1 MVSPATNTIKYA
13 KGPATTRLKCDF
25 CGKEED
31 LPFTCNYCGGT
42 FCGEH
47 RLPEAHACRGDL
59 TRRVVVDHATTRSWE
74 GSSFGGTPPPRAN
87 PYLFSQKEVRDILI
101 AWAALAL
108 AFTIAY
114 SGGISGAGSVF
125 AGGGFLLLFVVSFV
139 AVGSG
144 FVLHELMHKFSAE
157 RYGYWAEFRMWV
169 RGIILALITSTL
181 GFIFAAPGA
190 TYIQGYGV
198 TDRQNGIISL
208 AGPLT
213 NIVIAFVFL
222 LVRMVGTGLVYDI
235 GLIGFPVN
243 LFLATFNM
251 VPIMPLDGAKVLRWN
266 KLLWAGFF
274 FPLLVGVLYTFF

>member
-1 MVSPATNTIKYA
+1 M
-13 KGPATTRLKCDF
+13 KCDF
-25 CGKEED
+25 CGADVD

-42 FCGEH
+42 FCPDH
-47 RLPEAHACRGDL
+47 RLPEAHACAGDL
-59 TRRVVVDHATTRSWE
+59 SRRVVANPMTTRSWDSA
-74 GSSFGGTPPPRAN
+74 GYSSSSSRSRSS

-114 SGGISGAGSVF
+114 SGGLAGGSSLV
-125 AGGGFLLLFVVSFV
+125 GGGFPELFAIAFV

-144 FVLHELMHKFSAE
+144 FVLHELMHKFTAQ

-169 RGIILALITSTL
+169 MGIVLALITSTL

-190 TYIQGYGV
+190 TYIQGNNI
-198 TDRQNGIISL
+198 TERQNGIISL
-208 AGPLT
+208 AGPAT
-213 NIVIAFVFL
+213 NVVIAFIFL
-222 LVRMVGTGLVYDI
+222 LVGLVGNGFVSDI
-235 GLIGFPVN
+235 GQIGFPVN

-251 VPIMPLDGAKVLRWN
+251 LPIMPLDGAKVFRWN

-274 FPLLVGVLYTFF
+274 VPLLLGVLFIFAIV

>member
-1 MVSPATNTIKYA
+1 MPRLA
-13 KGPATTRLKCDF
+13 KRNSLKCDF
-25 CGKEED
+25 CGREED

-47 RLPEAHACRGDL
+47 RLPEAHACKGDL
-59 TRRVVVDHATTRSWE
+59 TRRVAANPATTRSWD
-74 GSSFGGTPPPRAN
+74 SSVYSGTSPGRRAN
-87 PYLFSQKEVRDILI
+87 PILFSQKEVRDILI

-114 SGGISGAGSVF
+114 SGGITGGASLF
-125 AGGGFLLLFVVSFV
+125 AGESFPFLFVVAFV

-144 FVLHELMHKFSAE
+144 FVLHELMHKFTAE

-169 RGIILALITSTL
+169 MGIVLALITSTL

-190 TYIQGYGV
+190 TYIQGYNV
-198 TDRQNGIISL
+198 TERQNGIISL
-208 AGPLT
+208 AGPAT

-222 LVRMVGTGLVYDI
+222 LVGFVGTGIIGDI

-251 VPIMPLDGAKVLRWN
+251 LPIMPLDGAKVLRWN
-266 KLLWAGFF
+266 KLIWAVFF
-274 FPLLVGVLYTFF
+274 VPLLIGVLFIFF

>member
-1 MVSPATNTIKYA
+1 
-13 KGPATTRLKCDF
+13 LKCDY
-25 CGKEED
+25 CGKAED

-47 RLPEAHACRGDL
+47 RLPEAHQCKGDL
-59 TRRVVVDHATTRSWE
+59 TRRIVANPATTRSWD
-74 GSSFGGTPPPRAN
+74 SSAYSGTSAGTRSS

-114 SGGISGAGSVF
+114 SGGL
-125 AGGGFLLLFVVSFV
+125 AGGASLIGEGFPTLFFVSFV

-144 FVLHELMHKFSAE
+144 FVLHELMHKFTAE

-169 RGIILALITSTL
+169 MGIVLALITSTL

-190 TYIQGYGV
+190 TYIQGNDV
-198 TDRQNGIISL
+198 TARQNGIISL
-208 AGPLT
+208 AGPAT
-213 NIVIAFVFL
+213 NVVIAFLFL
-222 LVRMVGTGLVYDI
+222 LVGIVGTGIIGDI
-235 GLIGFPVN
+235 GAIGFPVN

-251 VPIMPLDGAKVLRWN
+251 LPIMPLDGAKVFRWN
-266 KLLWAGFF
+266 KLLWAAFF
-274 FPLLVGVLYTFF
+274 VPLLLGVVLIFF

>member
-1 MVSPATNTIKYA
+1 M
-13 KGPATTRLKCDF
+13 KCDY

-42 FCGEH
+42 FCAEH

-59 TRRVVVDHATTRSWE
+59 SRRIVANPATTRSWDSSVYSGTSI
-74 GSSFGGTPPPRAN
+74 GSRGS
-87 PYLFSQKEVRDILI
+87 PYLFSQKEVRDILV

-114 SGGISGAGSVF
+114 SGGLLGGSVLGAGGL
-125 AGGGFLLLFVVSFV
+125 ALLFVVSFV

-144 FVLHELMHKFSAE
+144 FVLHELMHKFTAE
-157 RYGYWAEFRMWV
+157 RYGYWAEFRIWV
-169 RGIILALITSTL
+169 MGIVLALITSTL

-190 TYIQGYGV
+190 TYISGNNV
-198 TDRQNGIISL
+198 SVRQYGIISL
-208 AGPLT
+208 AGPAT
-213 NIVIAFVFL
+213 NIVIAFIFL
-222 LVRMVGTGLVYDI
+222 LVRTVGTGIVYDI

-251 VPIMPLDGAKVLRWN
+251 LPIMPLDGAKVFRWN
-266 KLLWAGFF
+266 KLLWVIVFV
-274 FPLLVGVLYTFF
+274 PLIIGVLVGVVQV